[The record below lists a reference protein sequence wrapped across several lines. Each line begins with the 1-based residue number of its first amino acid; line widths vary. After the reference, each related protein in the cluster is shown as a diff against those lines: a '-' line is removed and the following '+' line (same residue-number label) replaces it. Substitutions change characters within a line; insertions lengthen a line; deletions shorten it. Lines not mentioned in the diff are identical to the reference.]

1 MMTLGMIDMWTN
13 KKPPCCD
20 CKRYSI
26 YEDIWGYKYRLCDS
40 KRINMV
46 TGDKIEHGCW
56 WYRRSPFCKFESK
69 K

>member
-1 MMTLGMIDMWTN
+1 MMTLGMIDMQSN
-13 KKPPCCD
+13 KKLPCCE

-26 YEDIWGYKYRLCDS
+26 YEDIWGDKYHLCDS
-40 KRINMV
+40 KRIDMV
-46 TGDKIEHGCW
+46 TGEKIEHGCW